1 VHECRDQALTSE
13 VARASRA
20 PFTSGGGRRKVVGFR
35 HRCLNRLQTPANR
48 AFSSAESMPREILRN
63 DSTMRLARQR
73 CCLHGPV
80 AMEKVVGSSP
90 IIRFAKP
97 PGNGGFLLPSRRR
110 VSQLGPAGWAFLQ
123 APSLFFGDAA
133 DSAQDPLGAGRE
145 IQRDDLEQPVASAAA
160 RCDALRANVSAAR
173 LKWAFDVAAHRLSGD
188 SACSKGSAPRVRGPA
203 ANDVDVRPARPRP
216 RPRARRP

>member
-1 VHECRDQALTSE
+1 V
-13 VARASRA
+13 
-20 PFTSGGGRRKVVGFR
+20 GKKRKAFR
-35 HRCLNRLQTPANR
+35 HQCLNSPHPRANR
-48 AFSSAESMPREILRN
+48 
-63 DSTMRLARQR
+63 
-73 CCLHGPV
+73 
-80 AMEKVVGSSP
+80 
-90 IIRFAKP
+90 
-97 PGNGGFLLPSRRR
+97 GFLSAIGFARFGPNQGSHAGLRHTERSIRSGCHGEGRGFESHHPLREAPGKWGLFVAKTATCVPVRSRW
-110 VSQLGPAGWAFLQ
+110 LGFLA

-203 ANDVDVRPARPRP
+203 AHDVDVRPARPRP